1 MGFGENPPHLPYSSV
16 LGMLTV
22 SNTITIPAHEIDM
35 QFIRAQGAGGQHVNK
50 TSTAVHLFF
59 DIKASKAISASLKAR
74 LLKLADH
81 RISPSGKVIIKSQES
96 RSQEMNRQA
105 ALEQLKQI
113 ILKANQRQ
121 KKRIATKPTRASQ
134 RRRMDA
140 KSQKGQIKKLRGRVA
155 D

>member
-1 MGFGENPPHLPYSSV
+1 
-16 LGMLTV
+16 MLEV
-22 SNTITIPAHEIDM
+22 SNTIHIPYHEIDM

-59 DIKASKAISASLKAR
+59 DIHASQALSAPLKQR

-81 RISPSGKVIIKSQES
+81 RISQSGKIIIKSQDS

-105 ALEQLKQI
+105 ALEQLKKV

-121 KKRIATKPTRASQ
+121 KKRIATKPTKASQ
-134 RRRMDA
+134 RRRMDS
-140 KSQKGQIKKLRGRVA
+140 KTQKGQVKKLRGRVT